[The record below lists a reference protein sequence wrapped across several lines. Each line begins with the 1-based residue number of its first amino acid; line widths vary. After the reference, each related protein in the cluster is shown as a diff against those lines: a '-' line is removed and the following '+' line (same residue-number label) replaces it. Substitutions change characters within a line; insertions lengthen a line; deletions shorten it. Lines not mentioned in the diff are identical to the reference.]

1 MAEFLSIATISIET
15 GISKEVL
22 RKWEERYGFPVPQR
36 DASGHRAYAAQQMA
50 RLKLIKRLIDSGM
63 RPVHVVPLA
72 EAALQSLLLAD
83 NAKPPASNVDT
94 VLVQEL
100 MAVLR
105 GRDLAALTQRLREE
119 LGRLGLENFVLGVMG
134 ALNTEVGAAWERGDI
149 AIRDE
154 HMYSEAIQRLLR
166 EQLSLAD
173 QADGAPRVLF
183 TTPSGES
190 HTLGILMAEALLSQY
205 GAHCISLGAQTPV
218 DDIVHGLDDYRADI
232 VCLCFSAAF
241 PKRRIAPFLK
251 TLRGLVPATV
261 EIWVG
266 GAGVVSLDRTPRG
279 VNVLPTLQH
288 LKQALDK
295 FGRSRSSMSAR
306 QH

>member
-1 MAEFLSIATISIET
+1 MAEIITISTISLET

-22 RKWEERYGFPVPQR
+22 RKWEERYGFPVPER
-36 DASGHRAYAAQQMA
+36 DASGHRAYSPQQTA

-63 RPVHVVPLA
+63 RPAHVVPLA
-72 EAALQSLLLAD
+72 EAELQTLLRVHSDTA
-83 NAKPPASNVDT
+83 PASNVDT
-94 VLVQEL
+94 LLVAEL

-105 GRDLAALTQRLREE
+105 GRDLVALTQRLRWE
-119 LGRLGLENFVLGVMG
+119 LDRLGLQNFVLSVMG
-134 ALNTEVGAAWERGDI
+134 ALNSEIGAAWERGEI

-166 EQLSLAD
+166 EHLALAD

-205 GAHCISLGAQTPV
+205 GACCISLGAQMPV
-218 DDIVHGLDDYRADI
+218 EEIVHGIDDYRADI

-241 PKRRIAPFLK
+241 PKRRIAPLLK
-251 TLRGLVPATV
+251 TLRGMVPATV

-266 GAGVVSLDRTPRG
+266 GAGVIALDRSPRG
-279 VNVLPTLQH
+279 VNIMPALQH
-288 LKQALDK
+288 LKEALGK
-295 FGRSRSSMSAR
+295 YRRSRSSMLAR
-306 QH
+306 PQ

>member
-1 MAEFLSIATISIET
+1 MAEIITISTMSLET

-22 RKWEERYGFPVPQR
+22 RKWEERYGFPVPER
-36 DASGHRAYAAQQMA
+36 DASGCRAYAPQQTA

-63 RPVHVVPLA
+63 RPAHVVPLV
-72 EAALQSLLLAD
+72 EVELQTLLRARSD
-83 NAKPPASNVDT
+83 MTPASNVDSL
-94 VLVQEL
+94 LVADL

-105 GRDLAALTQRLREE
+105 RRDLVALTQRLRWE
-119 LGRLGLENFVLGVMG
+119 LDRLGLETFVLSVMG
-134 ALNTEVGAAWERGDI
+134 ALNREIGAAWERGEI

-166 EQLSLAD
+166 EQLALAD
-173 QADGAPRVLF
+173 QTDGAPRVLF

-205 GAHCISLGAQTPV
+205 GACCISLGAQMPV
-218 DDIVHGLDDYRADI
+218 EEIVHGIDDYRADI

-241 PKRRIAPFLK
+241 PKRRIAPLLK

-266 GAGVVSLDRTPRG
+266 GAGVIALDRSPRG
-279 VNVLPTLQH
+279 VNIMPALQH
-288 LKQALDK
+288 LKEALCK
-295 FGRSRSSMSAR
+295 FRRSRSSMLAR
-306 QH
+306 Q

>member
-1 MAEFLSIATISIET
+1 MSLET

-22 RKWEERYGFPVPQR
+22 RKWEERYGFPVPDR
-36 DASGHRAYAAQQMA
+36 DASGHRSYAQQQTA

-63 RPVHVVPLA
+63 RPANVVPLSEA
-72 EAALQSLLLAD
+72 ELQTLLRAHSD
-83 NAKPPASNVDT
+83 TAPAPNVDT
-94 VLVQEL
+94 LLVADL

-105 GRDLAALTQRLREE
+105 ARDLAALTQRLRWE
-119 LGRLGLENFVLGVMG
+119 LDRLGLENFVLSVMA
-134 ALNTEVGAAWERGDI
+134 ALNSEIGAAWERGEI

-166 EQLSLAD
+166 EQLALAG
-173 QADGAPRVLF
+173 QTDGAPRVLF

-205 GAHCISLGAQTPV
+205 GACCISLGAEMPV
-218 DDIVHGLDDYRADI
+218 EEIVHGIDDYRADI

-241 PKRRIAPFLK
+241 PKRRIAPWLK
-251 TLRGLVPATV
+251 TLRGLVPDAV

-266 GAGVVSLDRTPRG
+266 GAGVIALEPSPRG
-279 VNVLPTLQH
+279 VKIMPVLQH
-288 LKQALDK
+288 LKEALSK
-295 FGRSRSSMSAR
+295 YRRSRSSMLAR
-306 QH
+306 QQ